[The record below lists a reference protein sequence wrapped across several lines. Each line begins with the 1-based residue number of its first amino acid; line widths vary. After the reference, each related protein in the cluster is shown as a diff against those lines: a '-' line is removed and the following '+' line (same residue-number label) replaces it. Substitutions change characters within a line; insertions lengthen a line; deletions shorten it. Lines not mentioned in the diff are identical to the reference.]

1 MRDTRGIGGNR
12 MDGVTRR
19 KCIAMAGVP
28 VLAGLGAHAA
38 ARERGLS
45 PEDTR
50 TRFARAGADPR
61 ALLQQ
66 RHLPNLP
73 LVTHDG
79 ERVRFYDDL
88 VKDKKVVLTFVS
100 SRVPAQSSTVTRNLA
115 AIQRLFGARVGKDP
129 FLYSVARDPRTDD
142 RA

>member
-12 MDGVTRR
+12 MDGLTRR

-45 PEDTR
+45 PEDPR

-79 ERVRFYDDL
+79 DRVRFYDDL
-88 VKDKKVVLTFVS
+88 VKNKKVVLPFPP
-100 SRVPAQSSTVTRNLA
+100 SRTPAESKTVPPNLA
-115 AIQRLFGARVGKDP
+115 AIQQFFARRVGDDM
-129 FLYSVARDPRTDD
+129 FLYSIARTP
-142 RA
+142 

>member
-1 MRDTRGIGGNR
+1 MREIGGSR

-38 ARERGLS
+38 ALERGMS

-50 TRFARAGADPR
+50 SRFPRAGADPR

-79 ERVRFYDDL
+79 EHVRFYDDL
-88 VKDKKVVLTFVS
+88 VKDKKVVVTFLS
-100 SRVPAQSSTVTRNLA
+100 SRTPAESKTVTHNLA
-115 AIQRLFGARVGKDP
+115 AIQQF
-129 FLYSVARDPRTDD
+129 F
-142 RA
+142 